1 MNSIRRIALA
11 QQLFDVRARTQLGEV
26 QRVRGEIAQ
35 AQRTVERRESRF
47 AAIKGELAKGSA
59 EGLSGAESARILREL
74 RSNGVLLQEARANL
88 RAMQS
93 KLEPLSAQYRVSEA
107 RRARCEALGME
118 LKREARE
125 AREALEQQDVQEVVI
140 AQQQALSVPL
150 LSPSMTAALERLE
163 TTPSDVQEARTDE
176 DRSVLAV
183 DGSEA
188 VARECEAS
196 SEAPTAVHDLIDS
209 AVIDSAVDVSA
220 TGQKVSGTAN
230 EARIE
235 GGGRSS
241 ISSSE
246 TATPEQSALANG
258 TSTATVSE
266 LSVWQDQQGSSV
278 SLSYRSEL
286 GRTVEVAVTAV
297 EGEQVSVTLLP
308 RHRGD
313 REQLRRDQRLLIQE
327 LEAAGQRVKRI
338 RVAPPREEQHHV

>member
-209 AVIDSAVDVSA
+209 AVDVSA